1 MALFLSES
9 VSRVSNKEISD
20 IDMMTSLMEAQQEM
34 AMFTESV
41 LRADFILHEQ
51 CRTILMEAEGAAEAG
66 DTKAP
71 GEAAKTVD
79 NKEKGFMS
87 KVWEALVKM
96 AKSVWNAVTT
106 AAKWIKEKAIKFWN
120 WVKEKYGQVAKWTV
134 YKYKWAKIKSYQLYL
149 KASSA
154 AREKLIALLGGT
166 APANA
171 QEVRNKI
178 DGIKEELAALKKEY
192 DGISQNDATIVISNS
207 DVTATIKSLQDAADN
222 AVSDVELAEST
233 VARIAGEMKNAS
245 AEEKDDLNAKAAAAQ
260 TFLAESNAA
269 AKAATAALNEALAKM
284 KPAGEA
290 SDAAPEVKK

>member
-87 KVWEALVKM
+87 KVWEALVKV
-96 AKSVWNAVTT
+96 AKAVWNAVTT
-106 AAKWIKEKAIKFWN
+106 VYKWIKDKAIKFWN
-120 WVKEKYGQVAKWTV
+120 WVQEKYAQVKKWAI
-134 YKYKWAKIKSYQLYL
+134 YKYKLVKAKGYQLYL
-149 KASSA
+149 RAILA
-154 AREKLIALLGGT
+154 ARQKLIALSGGNLD
-166 APANA
+166 AKEA
-171 QEVRNKI
+171 EDKI
-178 DGIKEELAALKKEY
+178 AKVTKELADLKLKY
-192 DGISQNDATIVISNS
+192 D
-207 DVTATIKSLQDAADN
+207 TA
-222 AVSDVELAEST
+222 AEST
-233 VARIAGEMKNAS
+233 ATEEVSTEELRKIQTETEKIAETLPKL
-245 AEEKDDLNAKAAAAQ
+245 AEEAVKETEEQ
-260 TFLAESNAA
+260 SRSNGRSPTNGIW
-269 AKAATAALNEALAKM
+269 KTVINLV
-284 KPAGEA
+284 
-290 SDAAPEVKK
+290 SDAGHVAASIFSTITGAKPVVETKPESK